1 MDGACFN
8 GNAIQGPHMKLS
20 PKDMPPQ
27 RGLYL
32 LHVSIHGRF
41 RSVAPEIGVDADTGG
56 QTKYVLELLRRLGKV
71 RTVHRVELL
80 TRKIADARLSPDYA
94 ESVEVVSE
102 RSRIVRLACGPEGYL
117 PKEQLWPH
125 LQEFI
130 DNALRYI
137 RDQGE
142 VPDAI
147 HGHYADGGLVAT
159 RIAKILGIPVF
170 YTAHSLGRFKRERI
184 LSGGMSPRA
193 SERRFHFRERIE
205 AEEETLENAELVIA
219 STSNEVETQYARYD
233 HYDKNSMRILPPGCE
248 IERFRTRL
256 SVPVLKEFR
265 SIGKKFLAEPAK
277 PALIVIARPDVQKNT
292 AAAIHAFGRSGLKDI
307 ANLYLF
313 IGLRAD
319 LESAGQSQRDLYM
332 EMFRLIDLY
341 DLHGSVAYPK
351 THSTE
356 LVTALYQ
363 HARKTRGISLALSKH
378 ENFGLTLVEAAA
390 AGVPVVSS
398 GAGGMRDV
406 LKNCGHGVTVDPE
419 NSAETAQA
427 ISGLIA
433 DQARW
438 RALSAAG
445 KANVARHYTWQR
457 HVRAYLGLVK
467 QMTPNRRAAPAVRKR
482 VKQFATARHYLV
494 CDIDDT
500 LTGDDRAMRQLTELI
515 NDRDD
520 ILFGIATGRNLQ
532 SARDFMRESGLPDP
546 SLLITSVGT
555 RIDYN
560 FGRFNQDTH
569 WHRHIQFRWQPH
581 EIRALLSQIEWLEP
595 QEPEA
600 QTPDKISYYL
610 DRPLPTAARAIK
622 TLLRKSSLQARVVVS
637 RNRCVDVLPVRAS
650 KGHAL
655 RYVSWRFGIDMSHV
669 LTAGDSGNDIDMLRG
684 LSRGIVV
691 GNYSRE
697 VGVLRKS
704 KDVYFS
710 EQANAAGVLDGLRHY
725 GV

>member
-1 MDGACFN
+1 
-8 GNAIQGPHMKLS
+8 MKQRA
-20 PKDMPPQ
+20 KDESSQ

-32 LHVSIHGRF
+32 LHVSVHGRF
-41 RSVAPEIGVDADTGG
+41 RSVSPEIGVDADTGG

-71 RTVHRVELL
+71 RNVYRVELL
-80 TRKIADARLSPDYA
+80 TRKINDIWLSADYA
-94 ESVEVVSE
+94 ENVEVITD
-102 RSRIVRLACGPEGYL
+102 RSRIVRLPCGPEGYL
-117 PKEQLWPH
+117 PKERLWPH

-130 DNALRYI
+130 DNALRHI

-142 VPDAI
+142 VPDAV
-147 HGHYADGGLVAT
+147 HGHYADGGFVAT

-184 LSGGMSPRA
+184 LSEGMSSRA
-193 SERRFHFRERIE
+193 SERKFHFRERIE

-233 HYDKNSMRILPPGCE
+233 HYDKDRMCILPPGCE
-248 IERFRTRL
+248 IEKLRARI
-256 SVPVLKEFR
+256 SASVLKELR
-265 SIGKKFLAEPAK
+265 NIGKQFLADPGK
-277 PALIVIARPDVQKNT
+277 SALIVIARPDAQKNT
-292 AAAIHAFGRSGLKDI
+292 AAAIHAFGRSGLRNI

-319 LESAGQSQRDLYM
+319 LETVSQAQRDLYV
-332 EMFRLIDLY
+332 EMFKLIDLY

-356 LVTALYQ
+356 LVAALYQ
-363 HARKTRGISLALSKH
+363 HARNTRGICLALSKH

-406 LKNCGHGVTVDPE
+406 LKNCGHGSTVDPKNFE
-419 NSAETAQA
+419 ETALA
-427 ISGLIA
+427 ISDIIN
-433 DQARW
+433 DQAKW
-438 RALSAAG
+438 RAFSAAG
-445 KANVARHYTWQR
+445 KRNVTRYYTWER
-457 HVRAYLGLVK
+457 HIRNYLGLVK
-467 QMTPNRRAAPAVRKR
+467 QIIPDRRAAPSIRKR
-482 VKQFATARHYLV
+482 VKQFATARHYLI

-500 LTGDDRAMRQLTELI
+500 LTGDDHAMRQLTDLI

-532 SARDFMRESGLPDP
+532 SARAFLEESMLPDP

-560 FGRFNQDTH
+560 FGRFNQDAH
-569 WHRHIQFRWQPH
+569 WHRHIQFRWQPQ
-581 EIRALLSQIEWLEP
+581 EIRALLDQIDWLEP
-595 QEPEA
+595 QEAEA
-600 QTPDKISYYL
+600 QTHDKISYYL
-610 DRPLPTAARAIK
+610 DRPVPTAARSIK

-655 RYVSWRFGIDMSHV
+655 RYVSWRFGIDMAHV

-691 GNYSRE
+691 GNYSKE
-697 VGVLRKS
+697 MGVLKKS

-710 EQANAAGVLDGLRHY
+710 SQANAAGILDGLRHY

>member
-1 MDGACFN
+1 
-8 GNAIQGPHMKLS
+8 MKLGAKGAPS
-20 PKDMPPQ
+20 Q
-27 RGLYL
+27 SGLYL
-32 LHVSIHGRF
+32 LHVSIHGLF
-41 RSVAPEIGVDADTGG
+41 RSVSPEIGVDADTGG
-56 QTKYVLELLRRLGKV
+56 QTKYVLELVRRLGKV
-71 RTVHRVELL
+71 RNVRRVDLL
-80 TRKIADARLSPDYA
+80 TRKISDIRLSADYDKN
-94 ESVEVVSE
+94 VEVMND
-102 RSRIVRLACGPEGYL
+102 RSRIVRLPCGPEGYL
-117 PKEQLWPH
+117 PKERLWPH

-130 DNALRYI
+130 DNALRYV

-147 HGHYADGGLVAT
+147 HGHYADSGFVAT
-159 RIAKILGIPVF
+159 RIAKILGIPLF

-184 LSGGMSPRA
+184 LSEGMSPRA

-219 STSNEVETQYARYD
+219 STSNEVETQYAKYD
-233 HYDKNSMRILPPGCE
+233 HYNKNTMRILPPGCE
-248 IERFRTRL
+248 IERLNARL
-256 SVPVLKEFR
+256 SASTLNEFR
-265 SIGKKFLAEPAK
+265 NIGKQFLAEPAK
-277 PALIVIARPDVQKNT
+277 PALIAIARPDAQKNT
-292 AAAIHAFGRSGLKDI
+292 AAAIHAFGRSNLKDV

-313 IGLRAD
+313 IGLRTD
-319 LESAGQSQRDLYM
+319 LETASQAQRDLYI
-332 EMFRLIDLY
+332 EMFKLIDLY

-351 THSTE
+351 THSPE
-356 LVTALYQ
+356 LVAALYQ
-363 HARKTRGISLALSKH
+363 HARKSRGVCLALSKH

-406 LKNCGHGVTVDPE
+406 LKNCGHGLTVDPE
-419 NSAETAQA
+419 NFKATAQA
-427 ISGLIA
+427 ITDVIT

-438 RALSAAG
+438 RILSTAG
-445 KANVARHYTWQR
+445 RKNVTRYYTWQR
-457 HVRAYLGLVK
+457 HIRNYLNLVA
-467 QMTPNRRAAPAVRKR
+467 QFTPDRKAAPHVRRR
-482 VKQFATARHYLV
+482 VKQFATAKHYLV

-500 LTGDDRAMRQLTELI
+500 LTGDDRSMRQLTDLI

-520 ILFGIATGRNLQ
+520 ILFGIATGRNLK
-532 SARDFMRESGLPDP
+532 SARAFLEENRLPDP

-581 EIRALLSQIEWLEP
+581 EVRALLSQIDWLEP
-595 QEPEA
+595 QESEA

-610 DRPLPTAARAIK
+610 DGHLPTAARAIK

-691 GNYSRE
+691 GNYSKE
-697 VGVLRKS
+697 VGVLKKS

-710 EQANAAGVLDGLRHY
+710 AQTNAAGILDGLKHY

>member
-1 MDGACFN
+1 
-8 GNAIQGPHMKLS
+8 MKLS
-20 PKDMPPQ
+20 AKAAPL
-27 RGLYL
+27 RGGLYL

-41 RSVAPEIGVDADTGG
+41 RSISPEIGVDADTGG
-56 QTKYVLELLRRLGKV
+56 QTKYVLELMRRLGKARKV
-71 RTVHRVELL
+71 RRVELL
-80 TRKIADARLSPDYA
+80 TRKISDTRLSADYA
-94 ESVEVVSE
+94 RDVEVVTD
-102 RSRIVRLACGPEGYL
+102 RSRIVRLPCGPEEYL
-117 PKEQLWPH
+117 PKERLWPY

-159 RIAKILGIPVF
+159 RIAKILGIPLF

-184 LSGGMSPRA
+184 LFEGMSPRT

-219 STSNEVETQYARYD
+219 STSIEVETQYAKYD
-233 HYDKNSMRILPPGCE
+233 HYNKDTMRILPPGCE
-248 IERFRTRL
+248 IENLRARL
-256 SVPVLKEFR
+256 SAATLRDFR
-265 SIGKKFLAEPAK
+265 DIGNQFLAEPVK

-292 AAAIHAFGRSGLKDI
+292 VAAIHAFGRSNLKDI
-307 ANLYLF
+307 ANLFLF

-319 LESAGQSQRDLYM
+319 LETVNPAQRDLYM
-332 EMFRLIDLY
+332 EMFKLIDLY
-341 DLHGSVAYPK
+341 DLHGRVAYPK
-351 THSTE
+351 THSPE

-363 HARKTRGISLALSKH
+363 HARKSHGVCLALSKH

-398 GAGGMRDV
+398 GAGGMNDV
-406 LKNCGHGVTVDPE
+406 LKNCGHGLTVDPE
-419 NSAETAQA
+419 NFEAIAQTVTDV
-427 ISGLIA
+427 IA

-438 RALSAAG
+438 HTLSTAG
-445 KANVARHYTWQR
+445 KRNVTRYYTWQR
-457 HVRAYLGLVK
+457 HIRNYLNLVVQFTPDRKATPPVR
-467 QMTPNRRAAPAVRKR
+467 RR
-482 VKQFATARHYLV
+482 VKQFATAKHYLV

-500 LTGDDRAMRQLTELI
+500 LTGDDRSMRQLFELI
-515 NDRDD
+515 NRRDD
-520 ILFGIATGRNLQ
+520 ILFGIATGRSLQ
-532 SARDFMRESGLPDP
+532 SAQAFIEENRLPDP

-560 FGRFNQDTH
+560 FGRFSQDTH
-569 WHRHIQFRWQPH
+569 WHRHIQFRWQPRDV
-581 EIRALLSQIEWLEP
+581 RALLNQIDWLEL
-595 QEPEA
+595 QESEA

-610 DRPLPTAARAIK
+610 NRHLPTAARAIK
-622 TLLRKSSLQARVVVS
+622 TFLRKSSLQARVVVS

-691 GNYSRE
+691 GNYSKE
-697 VGVLRKS
+697 VGVLKKS

-710 EQANAAGVLDGLRHY
+710 AQPNAAGILDGLRHY
-725 GV
+725 GI

>member
-1 MDGACFN
+1 
-8 GNAIQGPHMKLS
+8 MKLRAKHAPS
-20 PKDMPPQ
+20 Q

-32 LHVSIHGRF
+32 LHVSVHGRF
-41 RSVAPEIGVDADTGG
+41 RSVAPEIGIDADTGG

-71 RTVHRVELL
+71 RDIHRVELL
-80 TRKIADARLSPDYA
+80 TRKISDVNLSADYA
-94 ESVEVVSE
+94 KDVEMVAD
-102 RSRIVRLACGPEGYL
+102 RSRIVRLPCGPEVYL
-117 PKEQLWPH
+117 PKEQLWPY

-170 YTAHSLGRFKRERI
+170 YTAHSLGRFKRERV
-184 LSGGMSPRA
+184 LSEGMSPRA
-193 SERRFHFRERIE
+193 SEQKFHFRERIE

-233 HYDKNSMRILPPGCE
+233 HYNKDAMRILPPGCE
-248 IERFRTRL
+248 IEKLRTRL
-256 SVPVLKEFR
+256 SASTLKEFR
-265 SIGKKFLAEPAK
+265 NIGKRFLADPAR
-277 PALIVIARPDVQKNT
+277 PALIVIARPDAQKNT
-292 AAAIHAFGRSGLKDI
+292 AAAIHAFGSSNLKEVS
-307 ANLYLF
+307 NLYLF
-313 IGLRAD
+313 IGLRDD
-319 LESAGQSQRDLYM
+319 LETVGQAQRDLYT
-332 EMFRLIDLY
+332 EMFKLIDLY

-351 THSTE
+351 THSPE

-363 HARKTRGISLALSKH
+363 HARNTRGVSLALSKH

-406 LKNCGHGVTVDPE
+406 MKNCGHGLTVDPE
-419 NSAETAQA
+419 NFEEAAQA
-427 ISGLIA
+427 ISDIIT
-433 DQARW
+433 DQAKW
-438 RALSAAG
+438 RAFSAAG
-445 KANVARHYTWQR
+445 KKNVARYYTWPK
-457 HVRAYLGLVK
+457 HIKNYLDLVK
-467 QMTPNRRAAPAVRKR
+467 QFTPDRRAAPSIRKR

-500 LTGDDRAMRQLTELI
+500 LTGDDRAMRQLTDLI

-532 SARDFMRESGLPDP
+532 SARSFIEQSRLPDP

-560 FGRFNQDTH
+560 FGRVSHDLH
-569 WHRHIQFRWQPH
+569 WDRHIQFRWQPH
-581 EIRALLSQIEWLEP
+581 EIRTLLSQIDWLEP
-595 QEPEA
+595 QESEA
-600 QTPDKISYYL
+600 QTHDKISYYL
-610 DRPLPTAARAIK
+610 DRPQPNAARAIK

-691 GNYSRE
+691 GNYSKE

-710 EQANAAGVLDGLRHY
+710 AQANAAGILDGLKHY

>member
-1 MDGACFN
+1 M
-8 GNAIQGPHMKLS
+8 
-20 PKDMPPQ
+20 
-27 RGLYL
+27 
-32 LHVSIHGRF
+32 
-41 RSVAPEIGVDADTGG
+41 
-56 QTKYVLELLRRLGKV
+56 
-71 RTVHRVELL
+71 
-80 TRKIADARLSPDYA
+80 
-94 ESVEVVSE
+94 
-102 RSRIVRLACGPEGYL
+102 
-117 PKEQLWPH
+117 
-125 LQEFI
+125 
-130 DNALRYI
+130 
-137 RDQGE
+137 
-142 VPDAI
+142 
-147 HGHYADGGLVAT
+147 
-159 RIAKILGIPVF
+159 
-170 YTAHSLGRFKRERI
+170 
-184 LSGGMSPRA
+184 
-193 SERRFHFRERIE
+193 
-205 AEEETLENAELVIA
+205 
-219 STSNEVETQYARYD
+219 
-233 HYDKNSMRILPPGCE
+233 
-248 IERFRTRL
+248 
-256 SVPVLKEFR
+256 
-265 SIGKKFLAEPAK
+265 
-277 PALIVIARPDVQKNT
+277 IVIARPDAQKNT
-292 AAAIHAFGRSGLKDI
+292 AAAIHAFGHSNLKDL

-319 LESAGQSQRDLYM
+319 LETVGQAQRDLYM
-332 EMFRLIDLY
+332 EMFKLIDLY

-363 HARKTRGISLALSKH
+363 HARNTRGVCLALSKH

-419 NSAETAQA
+419 NFEETAQA
-427 ISGLIA
+427 ISDIIT

-438 RALSAAG
+438 RAFSAAG
-445 KANVARHYTWQR
+445 KKNVTRYYTWQR
-457 HVRAYLGLVK
+457 HIRNYLSLVK
-467 QMTPNRRAAPAVRKR
+467 QFTPDRRAAPSVRKR

-500 LTGDDRAMRQLTELI
+500 LTGDDRAMRQLTDLI

-532 SARDFMRESGLPDP
+532 SARAFLEESMLPDP

-560 FGRFNQDTH
+560 FGKFNQDTH
-569 WHRHIQFRWQPH
+569 WHRHIQFRWQPR
-581 EIRALLSQIEWLEP
+581 EIRALLSQIDWLEP

-600 QTPDKISYYL
+600 QTHDKISYYL

-691 GNYSRE
+691 GNYSKE
-697 VGVLRKS
+697 MDVLKKS

-710 EQANAAGVLDGLRHY
+710 EQANAAGILDGLRHY